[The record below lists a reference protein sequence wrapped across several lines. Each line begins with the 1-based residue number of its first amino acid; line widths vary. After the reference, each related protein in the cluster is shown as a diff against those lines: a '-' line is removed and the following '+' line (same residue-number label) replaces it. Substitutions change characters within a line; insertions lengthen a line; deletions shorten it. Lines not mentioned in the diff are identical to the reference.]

1 MTRSGR
7 LPMIV
12 LIKGRVNFVLASK
25 LRDLNAASKELKRR
39 KSDTMSLMRDVENIL
54 SDLRVYCFTDFK
66 TDR

>member
-1 MTRSGR
+1 
-7 LPMIV
+7 MIV